1 MLLSALRRPPRAAA
15 PARNQ
20 PTPGPSSPDE
30 GHPTAS
36 RPESG
41 SIPGVPTYQRRWQVV
56 LAVAIV
62 GGPLAYLLG
71 GLLAPAIHD
80 SGQASIAANAA
91 ANPTSNALHLA
102 AFVLASYLLP
112 IGAIGLA
119 GLAYPR
125 APWLATIGGLLAV
138 VGCLPHSALT
148 AWTTSPA
155 PWPACPAA
163 PPPPTCWT
171 ASAPTR

>member
-102 AFVLASYLLP
+102 A
-112 IGAIGLA
+112 
-119 GLAYPR
+119 
-125 APWLATIGGLLAV
+125 
-138 VGCLPHSALT
+138 
-148 AWTTSPA
+148 WTTSPA